1 MDDRSEVAF
10 EDSLKGK
17 MVMSLDLAMIK
28 VEVNTG
34 RASVTARNASAS
46 NMMMAALSILAV
58 SSGDE

>member
-1 MDDRSEVAF
+1 VDDRSEVAF

-17 MVMSLDLAMIK
+17 MVTSLDLAMIK
-28 VEVNTG
+28 VEANTG

-46 NMMMAALSILAV
+46 NMMMAALGILAV